1 MGSYLLNSG
10 LPFESAKAM
19 APGELQVQEAI
30 GTGTGSLDTVQ
41 DCGQES
47 SSARRAAACRRA

>member
-19 APGELQVQEAI
+19 AAGDLQVQRAI
-30 GTGTGSLDTVQ
+30 GTEMGS
-41 DCGQES
+41 
-47 SSARRAAACRRA
+47 